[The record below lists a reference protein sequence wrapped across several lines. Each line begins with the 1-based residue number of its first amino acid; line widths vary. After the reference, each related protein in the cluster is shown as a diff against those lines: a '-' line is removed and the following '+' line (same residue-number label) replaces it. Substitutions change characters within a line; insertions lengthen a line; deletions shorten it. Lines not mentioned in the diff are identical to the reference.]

1 MKKRVFYLFAVLS
14 ILIFSFELSSFC
26 GFFVAKADA
35 SLYNSASRVVLVR
48 DENRTVVSMMNDY
61 KGELKDF
68 ALVVPVPVVLTRK
81 QINVGESK
89 VFDHLDAFTA
99 PRLVEYHDSDPCY
112 TTPTLEMMEKK
123 TYSPAPAGNASGTK
137 GGLGVKVEASY
148 TVGEYD
154 IKILSAKYSNGLET
168 WLRQNGYRI
177 PKGASKAL
185 QPYIRQKMKFFVAK
199 VNLKEQL
206 KTGLQFLRPLQF
218 AYESEKFLLPIRLGM
233 INAKGEQE
241 LLVYV
246 LTKKGRV
253 ETTNYRTVKL
263 PSDVEVPEFVIQ
275 EFKDFYRDMFTR
287 QVKKE
292 NYRVVFTE
300 YFWDMGWCDPCA
312 ADPLSQQE
320 LKSLGVFWLNE
331 EGNQGFGGSNV
342 KVTRLHL
349 RYNNKT
355 FPEDLMF
362 QETSDTA
369 NFQGRYIVN
378 HPWKGS
384 PNACSEARN
393 YFRNLQTREETRA
406 KNLADLTGWNL
417 QSIRKKMNFE
427 QYSKIP
433 AKKWYERIWE

>member
-1 MKKRVFYLFAVLS
+1 MLRFFIFFLFISFSSSSVLFA
-14 ILIFSFELSSFC
+14 FC

-81 QINVGESK
+81 QINVGESG

-112 TTPTLEMMEKK
+112 RLYENEDGVVKQESVKESSSETPK
-123 TYSPAPAGNASGTK
+123 SPK
-137 GGLGVKVEASY
+137 GLGVKVEASY

-177 PKGASKAL
+177 PEGASKAL

-312 ADPLSQQE
+312 ANPLSQQE

-331 EGNQGFGGSNV
+331 QENKGFGGSNV

-369 NFQGRYIVN
+369 NFQGRYIVR

-384 PNACSEARN
+384 PNACSEARL
-393 YFRNLQTREETRA
+393 YFDNLYTLREGRA
-406 KNLADLTGWNL
+406 QNLSMLTGWDINE
-417 QSIRKKMNFE
+417 IRKKMNLGE
-427 QYSKIP
+427 KPISK
-433 AKKWYERIWE
+433 KKWYERIWE